1 MLQRTSGTAAAEQP
15 SSFNNK
21 LSLPLLKSFFAH
33 DKKSWLDIVWGNQEN
48 RGRRNTIILSEYEDK
63 IHDLIMFAVLLLY
76 QMI

>member
-48 RGRRNTIILSEYEDK
+48 RGWGNTIILSEHEMNN
-63 IHDLIMFAVLLLY
+63 HDF
-76 QMI
+76 